1 MDSGVRMSVQ
11 VAGMAVLCMACFVEG
26 RSVLHCCGAL
36 LLWMNLQEV
45 LVICRWWMMIE
56 GGW

>member
-1 MDSGVRMSVQ
+1 MDSGIRMSVQ
-11 VAGMAVLCMACFVEG
+11 VAGMAVLCIACFVEG

-45 LVICRWWMMIE
+45 LVICRW
-56 GGW
+56 

>member
-11 VAGMAVLCMACFVEG
+11 VAGMAVLCVACFVEG
-26 RSVLHCCGAL
+26 RSVLQCCGA

-45 LVICRWWMMIE
+45 LVICRWWVMIE